1 MAVTEVVGYRRYQS
15 GHNMNEPGIVKL
27 TYNYSASPKRVFDA
41 WLDPETVGQW
51 LFATPTGKMVRVE
64 IAPRVGGRFTIVDR
78 RNGED
83 VEHTGEYLEIDRP
96 RRLVFTFAVPKYSAV
111 YTKVTVEVEPAAQG
125 CDLTLTQEHV
135 PLEYMGRNK
144 EGWTGILAGLGR
156 CLAESA

>member
-1 MAVTEVVGYRRYQS
+1 
-15 GHNMNEPGIVKL
+15 MNEPGIVKV
-27 TYNYSASPKRVFDA
+27 TYRFSASPKRVFDA

-96 RRLVFTFAVPKYSAV
+96 RRLVFTFGVPKYSPLFS
-111 YTKVTVEVEPAAQG
+111 KVTIEIEPVAQG
-125 CDLTLTQEHV
+125 CNLTLTQEQV
-135 PLEYMGRNK
+135 PLEYLSSSEK
-144 EGWTGILAGLGR
+144 GWTGILAGLAR
-156 CLAESA
+156 CLAESN

>member
-1 MAVTEVVGYRRYQS
+1 
-15 GHNMNEPGIVKL
+15 
-27 TYNYSASPKRVFDA
+27 
-41 WLDPETVGQW
+41 
-51 LFATPTGKMVRVE
+51 MVRVE
-64 IAPRVGGRFTIVDR
+64 IDPRVGGRFTIVDR